1 MRQRDG
7 APSPARISVTLPSPQ
22 RRAGNRGDTA
32 DCCPEPGRCPAG
44 EQSQEELLAPCPQ
57 HRTTSREREL
67 NQGHGP
73 LPGPLGNE
81 SHLDAEGSLL
91 RDLTLLECGS
101 GGSAVTQRRREWQPT
116 PVFLPGEF
124 HRQRSPAGYSLWG
137 HQESDTT
144 ERLTHAQFC
153 KRRNLWDL
161 PGTGLSPYPLL

>member
-7 APSPARISVTLPSPQ
+7 ASSPACISVTLPSPQ

-81 SHLDAEGSLL
+81 SHLDAEGTLL

-101 GGSAVTQRRREWQPT
+101 GGSAVTQRPLPTQVRGASSSASTPPSSSISRVGGGGTRRLSARAGTAVLVGGLAQAW
-116 PVFLPGEF
+116 LP
-124 HRQRSPAGYSLWG
+124 A
-137 HQESDTT
+137 
-144 ERLTHAQFC
+144 
-153 KRRNLWDL
+153 
-161 PGTGLSPYPLL
+161 